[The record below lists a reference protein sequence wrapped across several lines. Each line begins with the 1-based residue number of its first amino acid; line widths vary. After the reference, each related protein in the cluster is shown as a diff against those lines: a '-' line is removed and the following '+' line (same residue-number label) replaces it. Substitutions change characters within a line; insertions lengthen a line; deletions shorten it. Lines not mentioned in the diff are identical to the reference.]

1 MTYESIVKNWIRGEA
16 FTALSEL
23 LEEQGIDHTDIVTS
37 RVKIDADYR
46 WETLID
52 VAFGGTWVTYTVC
65 GTVDDL
71 EGVQVVSVKKD
82 KKIVWMFDYI
92 AREDLGIEKFEAYDK
107 EVL

>member
-16 FTALSEL
+16 FTALSKL

-52 VAFGGTWVTYTVC
+52 VAFGGTWVTYTVW
-65 GTVDDL
+65 GMVDDL
-71 EGVQVVSVKKD
+71 EGMQVVGVKKG
-82 KKIVWMFDYI
+82 KNLIWMFDLM
-92 AREDLGIEKFEAYDK
+92 AREDLGIEKFEA
-107 EVL
+107 